1 MYLRVLWVFQL
12 KLMNFYSWS
21 VVNVTRATTSLY
33 VWNCA
38 VCGIGSTVALGSV
51 SKLWKMLGSLDYNW
65 KCLYLHKPSTN
76 YAILNVNWQ
85 GTLCG
90 QYKITLYYHA
100 FFFPSLARNLLLV
113 IIIYFFNKIRIILYK
128 TYSILCII

>member
-12 KLMNFYSWS
+12 KLWTF
-21 VVNVTRATTSLY
+21 TRGLWWMSHELRPVYT
-33 VWNCA
+33 WNCA
-38 VCGIGSTVALGSV
+38 VCGIGSIVALGSV
-51 SKLWKMLGSLDYNW
+51 SKLWNMLGSLDYNW

-85 GTLCG
+85 GTLCE